1 VQGCEFYA
9 AIAWNFCRWFCG
21 YLLFIPVV
29 ALSVG
34 RERFMPMGEFLGK
47 NIGTHS
53 YAPLQVV
60 VDIQVIKGDASKRL
74 LS

>member
-1 VQGCEFYA
+1 M
-9 AIAWNFCRWFCG
+9 R
-21 YLLFIPVV
+21 
-29 ALSVG
+29 
-34 RERFMPMGEFLGK
+34 MGEFLGK

-74 LS
+74 